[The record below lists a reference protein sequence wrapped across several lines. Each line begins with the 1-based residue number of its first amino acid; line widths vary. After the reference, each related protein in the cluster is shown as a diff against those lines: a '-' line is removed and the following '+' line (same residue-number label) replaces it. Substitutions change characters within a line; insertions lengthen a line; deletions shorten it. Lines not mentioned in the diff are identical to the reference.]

1 MVTSAPSSYAEVQAV
16 RAFSI
21 RSRWSRQTNLRW
33 SLRISAPGSRWDSQ
47 RIWKPLQMPST
58 GIPRPAAS
66 TTSAITGAKREIA
79 PQRR

>member
-1 MVTSAPSSYAEVQAV
+1 M
-16 RAFSI
+16 RLFSM
-21 RSRWSRQTNLRW
+21 RRRWSRQTNLRW

-58 GIPRPAAS
+58 GMPRSAAAM
-66 TTSAITGAKREIA
+66 TSAITGEKREIA

>member
-1 MVTSAPSSYAEVQAV
+1 M
-16 RAFSI
+16 RLFSI

-66 TTSAITGAKREIA
+66 ITSVITGENREIA

>member
-1 MVTSAPSSYAEVQAV
+1 M
-16 RAFSI
+16 

-33 SLRISAPGSRWDSQ
+33 SLRISAPGSRWDSH

-58 GIPRPAAS
+58 GMPLPAAS
-66 TTSAITGAKREIA
+66 ITVVITGAKREIA